1 LSEWLVSIV
10 IAVVGVI
17 FAAGKIISSTRA
29 EVRQLRADLNGL
41 GGKVRRQHSHQQT
54 IALLLI
60 AMTEDRA
67 ERVRLVGLLKED

>member
-1 LSEWLVSIV
+1 MSEWKVTV
-10 IAVVGVI
+10 VI
-17 FAAGKIISSTRA
+17 FALGIVFAGIRTYFQ
-29 EVRQLRADLNGL
+29 VRQLRMDLNGL

-60 AMTEDRA
+60 AMTDDRA